1 MTNMRE
7 RGNVTITSNK
17 DPKIRINATI
27 SGTSSSHWTVSADDV
42 PDLAILEFFY
52 LFYLILMSLYRT

>member
-27 SGTSSSHWTVSADDV
+27 SGTSSSHLTVSADDV
-42 PDLAILEFFY
+42 PDLAILEFFIFST
-52 LFYLILMSLYRT
+52 LF

>member
-42 PDLAILEFFY
+42 PDLAILEFSVAKR
-52 LFYLILMSLYRT
+52 L